1 VARNNERLQTTLG
14 GYLLYTVS
22 MVVTKKNIFIYFL
35 LITFVLFSL
44 FVTFITTNYFDPK
57 PITPM
62 PIDAT
67 YLNTNIPIEARVADL
82 LSYMTLEEK
91 IGQMIL
97 VEKNSLKQLSD
108 ISDYSLGALLS
119 GSGSKPD
126 DNTAS
131 GWKQM
136 IDTYRVQ
143 AAKSRLAIPLLYG
156 SDAIHGHAHV
166 TGATVFPHMIGLGA
180 SGDPE
185 LTKAVAAAT
194 AKEMVG
200 TGVNWNFSPN
210 LDAPQD
216 IRWGRVY
223 ETFSDDPALVAE
235 LGVAYLQGLQAS
247 DVDEDDQKKVLGTLK
262 HFMGLGGM
270 VWDTSL
276 NKNFRID
283 QGITPADETL
293 LNEVYLPPFAATI
306 DAGAL
311 SIMAGLNTWGDER
324 VVRQKYLLTDVLK
337 KQLEFKGFVVSDWYG
352 VHEGTNNTFI
362 ATVRAVNAGVDMV
375 MLPFDYETF
384 TKHMKWA
391 NRLGLIS
398 DERIDDAV
406 GRILYAKF
414 SQGLFDMDAAQ
425 RTLTEAALVEHKALA
440 RDAVA
445 KSQVLLKNENNLLPL
460 KTTNRRIYVAGSAAN
475 NVGKQMGGW
484 SIEWQ
489 GVDGNWPPNSTSI
502 LAGIKASAR
511 PGVQIEYQTQGQFST
526 SSRKADVGIAIV
538 GESPYAE
545 GWGDNVNPSLSN
557 EDIDTINN
565 LKQVSDSIIVILVT
579 GRPLIITNE
588 IENWDALVVAW
599 LPGSEGAGVS
609 DVLFGNQKFAG
620 TLPLPWPA
628 HIEQLPISPSGET
641 FDGNPV
647 LFPRYFGL

>member
-1 VARNNERLQTTLG
+1 
-14 GYLLYTVS
+14 
-22 MVVTKKNIFIYFL
+22 
-35 LITFVLFSL
+35 
-44 FVTFITTNYFDPK
+44 
-57 PITPM
+57 
-62 PIDAT
+62 
-67 YLNTNIPIEARVADL
+67 
-82 LSYMTLEEK
+82 
-91 IGQMIL
+91 
-97 VEKNSLKQLSD
+97 
-108 ISDYSLGALLS
+108 
-119 GSGSKPD
+119 
-126 DNTAS
+126 
-131 GWKQM
+131 
-136 IDTYRVQ
+136 
-143 AAKSRLAIPLLYG
+143 
-156 SDAIHGHAHV
+156 
-166 TGATVFPHMIGLGA
+166 
-180 SGDPE
+180 
-185 LTKAVAAAT
+185 
-194 AKEMVG
+194 
-200 TGVNWNFSPN
+200 
-210 LDAPQD
+210 
-216 IRWGRVY
+216 
-223 ETFSDDPALVAE
+223 
-235 LGVAYLQGLQAS
+235 
-247 DVDEDDQKKVLGTLK
+247 
-262 HFMGLGGM
+262 
-270 VWDTSL
+270 
-276 NKNFRID
+276 
-283 QGITPADETL
+283 
-293 LNEVYLPPFAATI
+293 
-306 DAGAL
+306 
-311 SIMAGLNTWGDER
+311 MAGLNTWGDER

-502 LAGIKASAR
+502 LAGIKTAAG